1 MEDLQAELELAAE
14 ELNFWRDFAQWF
26 RQKNDGKEGPGTF
39 KLLEM
44 LETAQRRY
52 IDAEI
57 STQTYVTA
65 NQIH

>member
-1 MEDLQAELELAAE
+1 MEDLKAELELAAE
-14 ELNFWRDFAQWF
+14 ELSFWRDFAKWF
-26 RQKNDGKEGPGTF
+26 RNKYDGAEGPGMV

-57 STQTYVTA
+57 STQKYVTA
-65 NQIH
+65 SQVH